1 MTKGFPEKKVGKSNT
16 FVLRANTKAMK
27 GVENMVGWGYN
38 KLHVPETLV
47 VDTVCCL
54 PSISF
59 PLILS

>member
-1 MTKGFPEKKVGKSNT
+1 
-16 FVLRANTKAMK
+16 MK

-38 KLHVPETLV
+38 KLLHVPETLV

-54 PSISF
+54 PSVSS